1 MKKLLTTTGSL
12 LVCLFLWGFVNQS
25 VDSTDTITIKGKVST
40 VDDEP
45 LIGATILLAGTRI
58 GAISDIYGKYELTCP
73 LQTILVLKC
82 SYTGYKNIIKTIKIE
97 GKTELIVDFQLT
109 ETATILEEVA
119 ISGSARVSKKR
130 NKKSSKRKSS
140 ASEDA
145 EAPSF
150 ALSAPSR
157 PIKSDGY
164 YLSSPILSDDA
175 KVISSPSPKETYE
188 KTGLTKKEV
197 ESRFRAMSDADEMA
211 MPSPTSTIPT
221 HHAGTLTAGE
231 IHDFSKWELWQDV
244 AAEDL
249 NEWVDTWNYHLTE
262 RYVVQVLT
270 EDGFPVIDAGI
281 DLRVGEK
288 TIWTARTDNTGKAE
302 LWANVFNKKDS
313 KAATTLQAH
322 INYNGKKHR
331 IEQVKTFQEGINFL
345 RLEEACQTPQLMDIM
360 FVVDATSSMRDEL
373 SYIQAEL
380 YDVIQRVQE
389 LRKETVINLGSVFYR
404 DEGDEYLTRKS
415 DLSADI
421 GQTVEFIKQQ
431 STAGGGDYPEAVES
445 ALQVAI
451 DEMTWSDHS
460 LAKLLFLVLD
470 APPHETPAI
479 LQNLERLTK
488 KASAKGI
495 RIIPIASS
503 GINKSTEYLLRSFA
517 LSTNGTYVFLTDHS
531 GVGNPHIEP
540 STDEYEVEK
549 LNDLLIRVI
558 KQFTQTVDCE
568 QTIDPEVLQANNDQ
582 NQTPANAVFKCYP
595 NPNQGVFT
603 VDLEKSVKEL
613 FITDASGKNLLRFT
627 DVQEGKT
634 RVDLSN
640 FPSGMYFVRC
650 LQEQKLI
657 TEKVVVIG
665 EGMVRN
671 N

>member
-12 LVCLFLWGFVNQS
+12 LICLFLLGFVNQNIRE
-25 VDSTDTITIKGKVST
+25 TITIKGTVST
-40 VDDEP
+40 TDDEP
-45 LIGATILLAGTRI
+45 LIGATILLAGTST
-58 GAISDIYGKYELTCP
+58 GTVSDVDGKYELTCP
-73 LQTILVLKC
+73 LQATIVLDC
-82 SYTGYKNIIKTIKIE
+82 SYTGYKNIIKTIKTE
-97 GKTELIVDFQLT
+97 GETALVIDFQMT
-109 ETATILEEVA
+109 EPAMMLDEVVV
-119 ISGSARVSKKR
+119 SGGSRVSKKR
-130 NKKSSKRKSS
+130 NKKLSKSRSFAPK
-140 ASEDA
+140 DA

-157 PIKSDGY
+157 PIKTDGY

-175 KVISSPSPKETYE
+175 KPAASPSPKETYGE
-188 KTGLTKKEV
+188 TGLTEEEV
-197 ESRFRAMSDADEMA
+197 ESRFRAMSDSDEMA
-211 MPSPTSTIPT
+211 MPSPTSTTPPR
-221 HHAGTLTAGE
+221 HAGTLTAGE

-249 NEWVDTWNYHLTE
+249 NEWVNTWNYHLTE
-262 RYVVQVLT
+262 RYVLQVLT
-270 EDGFPVIDAGI
+270 EDGFPVVDAVV
-281 DLRVGEK
+281 DLKEGEK
-288 TIWTARTDNTGKAE
+288 TYWTTRTDNTGKAE
-302 LWANVFNKKDS
+302 LWANVFNKNDS

-322 INYNGKKHR
+322 INYNGKSHR

-345 RLEEACQTPQLMDIM
+345 RLEEACHTPQVMDIM

-415 DLSADI
+415 NLSADI
-421 GQTVEFIKQQ
+421 SQTVDFIKQQ

-451 DEMTWSDHS
+451 DEMTWSDKS

-488 KASAKGI
+488 KAAAKGI

-568 QTIDPEVLQANNDQ
+568 PTINPEVLQANNEQ
-582 NQTPANAVFKCYP
+582 TQTPANVVFKCYP

-603 VDLEKSVKEL
+603 LDLEKPVKEL

-634 RVDLSN
+634 RVDLTN

-657 TEKVVVIG
+657 TEKVAVIR